1 MCTLANTSRVFIFGR
16 ATCGLGITAVNAAT
30 LTLIT
35 HLFPSHKRSIWL
47 SLVGISQSVGL
58 SIAPVVGGALIDRFS
73 WRACFGINLPLCP
86 LLIIFTAFFLHDPIQ
101 NPNYKLSILEKVK
114 RLDLLGTA
122 LVIPSITCLLIGLQW
137 GGIRYGWQNVRIIVL
152 LAVFVCL
159 AVGFAYLQYRLGEKA
174 TIPQRILKKRSVLAA
189 MWFSVCTNGILAT
202 TEYYISIYWQG
213 VRNESATQAGLLGLS
228 MITGLSI
235 ASALAGFGISKV
247 GYFTREY
254 YGSFCDC
261 LQQLVHL

>member
-1 MCTLANTSRVFIFGR
+1 MCTLATSSAIFVCGR
-16 ATCGLGITAVNAAT
+16 AVCGLGIAAVGSAT

-86 LLIIFTAFFLHDPIQ
+86 LLIIFTAYFLHDPIP
-101 NPNYKLSILEKVK
+101 NPNYELSMLEKLK
-114 RLDLLGTA
+114 RIDLLGTA
-122 LVIPSITCLLIGLQW
+122 LVVPSITCLLIGLQW
-137 GGIRYGWQNVRIIVL
+137 GGIKYGWQNVRIIVL
-152 LAVFVCL
+152 LVVFVCL

-174 TIPQRILKKRSVLAA
+174 TIPQRIVKKRSVLAA

-202 TEYYISIYWQG
+202 TEYYTAIYWQG
-213 VRNESATQAGLLGLS
+213 VRNQTATQAGLLGLS
-228 MITGLSI
+228 MIIGLSV
-235 ASALAGFGISKV
+235 AGVLAGFAIPKV
-247 GYFTREY
+247 GYFTRK
-254 YGSFCDC
+254 
-261 LQQLVHL
+261 